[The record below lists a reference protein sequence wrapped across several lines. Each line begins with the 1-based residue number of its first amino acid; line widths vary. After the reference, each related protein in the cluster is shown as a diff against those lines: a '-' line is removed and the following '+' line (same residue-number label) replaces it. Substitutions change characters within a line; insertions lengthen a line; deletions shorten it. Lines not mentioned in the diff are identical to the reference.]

1 MITYD
6 QTIMLSMFNICMFD
20 NVDRV
25 AFDYRIYQQSS
36 YITGVDVCLT
46 VILIAPQAML
56 TTLINPY
63 TPTIILHMQRNC
75 VAEGNALGDPPRDHQ
90 STTRRLP
97 EDHQMATRG
106 PPDDHQRI
114 TGCTNK
120 TMNISF

>member
-56 TTLINPY
+56 TTLINP
-63 TPTIILHMQRNC
+63 THRRSFFTCREIVWLKGMLSVTRH
-75 VAEGNALGDPPRDHQ
+75 G
-90 STTRRLP
+90 TTRAPPEDYQRTIKWPP
-97 EDHQMATRG
+97 EDHQMTTRG
-106 PPDDHQRI
+106 LPDARI
-114 TGCTNK
+114 K
-120 TMNISF
+120 Q